1 MSINKQKYFSFL
13 LFFLIN
19 KFIFISGDI
28 QGTKQNIDYTKFK
41 NGVNLRAVDDEENT
55 DSDSSSTNIG
65 EGGSENQS
73 TSNANNNN
81 EQNGNSQD
89 KKYDKYVS
97 CGDVQPTNGIISDC
111 TTNSI
116 DNSRSCCYVTIN
128 YEHNEFNFCIQ
139 TPKDKDKIENTIDKL
154 EQEYV
159 GCDSVDIDCHSGFI
173 NFSFIFLLIVL
184 VF

>member
-1 MSINKQKYFSFL
+1 MSIIKQKYFLFL

-19 KFIFISGDI
+19 KFIFISGE
-28 QGTKQNIDYTKFK
+28 GATQNI
-41 NGVNLRAVDDEENT
+41 NNDEETGGENI
-55 DSDSSSTNIG
+55 DSSS
-65 EGGSENQS
+65 SS
-73 TSNANNNN
+73 SLNNN
-81 EQNGNSQD
+81 EEQKVD
-89 KKYDKYVS
+89 PKTKKYES
-97 CGDVQPTNGIISDC
+97 CGDVQPTNGIIEDC

-128 YEHNEFNFCIQ
+128 YEDNEFNFCIQ
-139 TPKDKDKIENTIDKL
+139 TPKDLDKIEAKIDQL

-159 GCDSVDIDCHSGFI
+159 GCDSADIDCHSAFI